1 SGAMQTGWQQINGAW
16 YYFNSSGAMQTGWQ
30 QINGKWYYFNSDG
43 SWDSSK

>member
-1 SGAMQTGWQQINGAW
+1 GIW

>member
-1 SGAMQTGWQQINGAW
+1 MQTDWQQVNGIW

>member
-1 SGAMQTGWQQINGAW
+1 MQT
-16 YYFNSSGAMQTGWQ
+16 SWQ

>member
-1 SGAMQTGWQQINGAW
+1 
-16 YYFNSSGAMQTGWQ
+16 SGAMQTGWQ

>member
-1 SGAMQTGWQQINGAW
+1 
-16 YYFNSSGAMQTGWQ
+16 MQTGWQ

>member
-1 SGAMQTGWQQINGAW
+1 MQTD
-16 YYFNSSGAMQTGWQ
+16 WQ

>member
-1 SGAMQTGWQQINGAW
+1 MQTGWQQINGAW

-30 QINGKWYYFNSDG
+30 QINGKWYYCNSDG

>member
-1 SGAMQTGWQQINGAW
+1 
-16 YYFNSSGAMQTGWQ
+16 TGWQ